1 MVMEVL
7 IYIGKVSLYWLLFL
21 LFYQLILSRYT
32 FFVWNRV
39 YLLTTLLGS
48 LALPYLR
55 FPSGASDSPIAYT
68 FTLDPILIAA
78 PQSDSI
84 WSSSILV
91 AIIYFAGLIWMSFR
105 LYAQWMQIRQLL
117 RQGEMIELED
127 CTVVILNAHQ
137 TGSFSFLKWI
147 VINRKD
153 YENDFDTILR
163 HEMVHARQRHSL
175 DILLIEVLH
184 VVFWFNPILLL
195 YKKRLQEVHEFLAD
209 SEAANQQAYAYFL
222 LGYGSPA
229 APTQLSNSFFNS
241 SIIKTRI
248 AMIFKNR
255 TSKWKL
261 GAYAASLCM
270 GTTTALILSS
280 FTIEQQASH
289 KMIEII
295 PVQTTPSDT
304 LIGKVFTVVEKHPE
318 FPGGIQNMY
327 KFLGNNLIYP
337 QAAMDANVTGTVF
350 LAFIVAADGSIHNI
364 EVLKGVGFGMD
375 EEAIRVVS
383 QFPKWKPAM
392 QSGKA
397 VNVKFN
403 LPIHFQLDKKS
414 KK

>member
-1 MVMEVL
+1 MVIDVL
-7 IYIGKVSLYWLLFL
+7 IYIGKVSVYWLLFL

-32 FFVWNRV
+32 FFVWNRM
-39 YLLTTLLGS
+39 YLLATLVGS
-48 LALPYLR
+48 LGLPYLR
-55 FPSGASDSPIAYT
+55 YPSGVSDSPMTYT

-84 WSSSILV
+84 WSSSMLLG
-91 AIIYFAGLIWMSFR
+91 IIYLTGLIWMTLQ
-105 LYAQWMQIRQLL
+105 LYAHLKQIMLLL
-117 RQGEMIELED
+117 RSGEMIELED
-127 CTVVILNAHQ
+127 CTVVILNSHH

-153 YENDFDTILR
+153 YENHFDTILC
-163 HEMVHARQRHSL
+163 HEMVHTRQRHSL

-222 LGYGSPA
+222 LGYGSPT
-229 APTQLSNSFFNS
+229 APTQLTNSFFNS

-270 GTTTALILSS
+270 GTATALMLSS
-280 FTIEQQASH
+280 FTIEKPALN
-289 KMIEII
+289 KMIERI
-295 PVQTTPSDT
+295 PPQTTAADT
-304 LIGKVFTVVEKHPE
+304 LIGKVFLVVEQQAE
-318 FPGGIQNMY
+318 FPGGLQQMY
-327 KFLGNNLIYP
+327 KFLGENIIYP
-337 QAAMDANVTGTVF
+337 AAAVKANATGTVF
-350 LAFIVAADGSIHNI
+350 LSFIVDTQGSIRNI
-364 EVLKGVGFGMD
+364 EVLKGLGFGLD

-383 QFPKWKPAM
+383 KFPRWKPAR
-392 QSGKA
+392 QSGQT
-397 VNVKFN
+397 VNVKYN
-403 LPIHFQLDKKS
+403 LPINFQIKK
-414 KK
+414 K

>member
-1 MVMEVL
+1 MVMDVL
-7 IYIGKVSLYWLLFL
+7 IYIGKVSVYWLLFL

-39 YLLTTLLGS
+39 YLLISLLGS
-48 LALPYLR
+48 LVLPYLKYP
-55 FPSGASDSPIAYT
+55 FGESNSPIVYT
-68 FTLDPILIAA
+68 FTLDPIRIAA
-78 PQSDSI
+78 PQNASI

-91 AIIYFAGLIWMSFR
+91 GIVYFAGLIWMSFR
-105 LYAQWMQIRQLL
+105 LYTQLKQIRHLL
-117 RQGEMIELED
+117 RRGEMIELED
-127 CTVVILNAHQ
+127 CTVVILNSHQ
-137 TGSFSFLKWI
+137 TASFSFLKWI

-153 YENDFDTILR
+153 YENHFDTILR
-163 HEMVHARQRHSL
+163 HEMVHTRQRHSL
-175 DILLIEVLH
+175 DILLIEILRA
-184 VVFWFNPILLL
+184 VFWFNPILLW

-209 SEAANQQAYAYFL
+209 TEAENQQAYAYFL

-229 APTQLSNSFFNS
+229 TPTDLSNSFFNS

-270 GTTTALILSS
+270 GTATALMLSS
-280 FTIEQQASH
+280 FTIEKPISNTVIEKMRLQA
-289 KMIEII
+289 
-295 PVQTTPSDT
+295 TPADT
-304 LIGKVFTVVEKHPE
+304 LIGKVFTVVEQQPE
-318 FPGGIQNMY
+318 FPGGNQKMY
-327 KFLGNNLIYP
+327 KFLGENLIYP
-337 QAAMDANVTGTVF
+337 TAAIKANATGTVF
-350 LAFIVAADGSIHNI
+350 LSFVVDTQGSIHNI

-383 QFPKWKPAM
+383 KFPKWKPAT

-403 LPIHFQLDKKS
+403 LPIHFQIDKK
-414 KK
+414 